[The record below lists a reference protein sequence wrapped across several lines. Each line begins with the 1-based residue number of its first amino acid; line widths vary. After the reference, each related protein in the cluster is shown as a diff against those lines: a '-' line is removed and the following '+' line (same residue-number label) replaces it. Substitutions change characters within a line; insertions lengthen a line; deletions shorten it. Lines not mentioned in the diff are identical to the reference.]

1 MSPRHQTSGLPIST
15 SAATPSSVGMENC
28 TCFNLR
34 KAARAVT
41 QFYDAV
47 LQPSGMKTTQF
58 TVLAVARRLGPVPV
72 TRLAHELVMDRTT
85 LTRNLRPLKAHGWIR
100 ILPGEDRRAR
110 MVEITPS
117 GRDVLADAIPLWR
130 DAQSRLVNGLG
141 TEEWRD
147 LLARLR
153 TTVSFIQPG

>member
-1 MSPRHQTSGLPIST
+1 
-15 SAATPSSVGMENC
+15 
-28 TCFNLR
+28 
-34 KAARAVT
+34 
-41 QFYDAV
+41 
-47 LQPSGMKTTQF
+47 
-58 TVLAVARRLGPVPV
+58 
-72 TRLAHELVMDRTT
+72 
-85 LTRNLRPLKAHGWIR
+85 
-100 ILPGEDRRAR
+100 